1 MAENNSADIS
11 KISGLSPAE
20 VEKQRELH
28 GSNVGLEKENPL
40 WKMVLSV
47 VVEPMFILLI
57 VACLIYFILGE
68 LSEAFTMLGA
78 LIFVAGID
86 VYQNFRSQRAV
97 NALNKITSAK
107 AKVIR
112 SGETAE
118 IPSKEIVMADVIICE
133 EGTIIPAD
141 AELISTY
148 DFSVNE
154 AIITGE
160 SVSVEKQTGEPII
173 QGTLVVGGYCYA
185 KVTAI
190 GSKTTL
196 SGIGTL
202 VKDTGNTKT
211 PLQEK
216 VAKFVKVMVIFGAI
230 AFLFVWAY
238 HTWDSGS
245 ILHGLLHGLAMAMS
259 VLPEELPIAL
269 STFMALG
276 AYRLLK
282 IGVIARSPKTV
293 ETLGSATVICVD
305 KTGTLTQNL
314 MHVNHIFDFNQKQEI
329 NYEED
334 GEASEVLEYAMW
346 ASEESPFDP
355 MEKSIHEKYGLFI
368 KDDQR
373 PDFKMVKEFPLSGK
387 PPVMTHI
394 FGSESGERIFACK
407 GSLEGV
413 VNLCKLSSAESDE
426 ALAKGREYAKEGFRV
441 LGVAKGSMNKSAL
454 PEKQEEI
461 NFKFLGLI
469 TFYDPP
475 DEQVPQVIER
485 FYETGVRVVM
495 ITGDYPETAEA
506 IANSTGIKTNRI
518 VTGDEIQKMDKSEL
532 TEAVSVSHI
541 FARISPEQKLQIVEA
556 LIENGEIVAMT
567 GDGVNDAPAL
577 KAAHIGISMGK
588 RGTEVAKEAAG
599 LILSNDD
606 MSKMIDAIFIGRRIN
621 ANLKKA
627 FRYIISIHI
636 PIILLVTLPIFL
648 IWLPQMLF
656 APIHVIFLEL
666 IMGPTCSI
674 IYENEPL
681 PEESLMK
688 PSDTS
693 DKNLLKQ
700 SELWLTIVQGFI
712 ITAGCVVAGYI
723 AQSSGGGE
731 ETIRAYV
738 FSTLLF
744 SNIFLTLVNRSFTE
758 NILKTIR
765 LKNRLIPLII
775 GISVLLLLLI
785 NYLPFLNDIFKVD
798 QLTPSELIWPLL
810 IGFISTLWIEF
821 FKKNRKTAIK

>member
-1 MAENNSADIS
+1 MLENAGPDIS
-11 KISGLSPAE
+11 NIGGLSSEE
-20 VEKQRELH
+20 VEKQRALN
-28 GSNVGLEKENPL
+28 GSNVGVEKENML
-40 WKMVLSV
+40 WKRILSV
-47 VVEPMFILLI
+47 VKEPMFILLLA
-57 VACLIYFILGE
+57 ACLVYFITGALA
-68 LSEAFTMLGA
+68 EAFTMLAA

-86 VYQNFRSQRAV
+86 VYQNFKSQRAIK
-97 NALNKITSAK
+97 ALNKITYSK

-112 SGETAE
+112 SGETIE
-118 IPSKEIVMADVIICE
+118 IPSKEIVTEDVIICE

-141 AELISTY
+141 AELISSY

-160 SVSVEKQTGEPII
+160 SVSVEKQTGEQIV

-185 KVTAI
+185 KVKAV
-190 GSKTTL
+190 GKNTTL

-202 VKDTGNTKT
+202 VKEAGHTKT

-216 VAKFVKVMVIFGAI
+216 VAHFVKIMVIFGGI
-230 AFLFVWAY
+230 AFLFVWGY
-238 HTWDSGS
+238 NTWESGS
-245 ILHGLLHGLAMAMS
+245 LLHGLLHGLAMAMS
-259 VLPEELPIAL
+259 VLPEELPVAL

-293 ETLGSATVICVD
+293 ETLGSATVICLD

-314 MHVNHIFDFNQKQEI
+314 MKVTHIYDFSAKQEI
-329 NYEED
+329 NYEEG

-355 MEKSIHEKYGLFI
+355 MEKSIHEKYAIYL
-368 KDDQR
+368 KNDKRLQ
-373 PDFKMVKEFPLSGK
+373 FKMIQEFPLSGK

-394 FGSESGERIFACK
+394 FGNETGERIFACK
-407 GSLEGV
+407 GALEGV
-413 VNLCKLSSAESDE
+413 INLCELSSVEGEE
-426 ALAKGREYAKEGFRV
+426 ALAKGQEYAKNGFRV
-441 LGVAKGSMNKSAL
+441 LGVAKGSWENSTL

-475 DEQVPQVIER
+475 DEHVPRVIEK
-485 FYETGVRVVM
+485 FYQTGVRVVM
-495 ITGDYPETAEA
+495 ITGDYRETAEA
-506 IANSTGIKTNRI
+506 IAKSTGIKTNRI
-518 VTGDEIQKMDKSEL
+518 VTGDEVREMDETEL
-532 TEAVSVSHI
+532 KEAVAESHI
-541 FARISPEQKLQIVEA
+541 FARISPEQKLKIIEA
-556 LIENGEIVAMT
+556 LKSNGEIVAMT

-588 RGTEVAKEAAG
+588 RGTDVAKESAG

-606 MSKMIDAIFIGRRIN
+606 ISKMIEAIFLGRRIN
-621 ANLKKA
+621 KNLKKA

-648 IWLPQMLF
+648 LWLPPMLF
-656 APIHVIFLEL
+656 TPIHVIFLEL

-681 PEESLMK
+681 SEKSLMK
-688 PSDTS
+688 PSDAS
-693 DKNLLKQ
+693 SKNLLKM
-700 SELWLTIVQGFI
+700 SELWLTILQGI
-712 ITAGCVVAGYI
+712 VITTGCVVAGYL
-723 AQSSGGGE
+723 AKTSGGVE

-738 FSTLLF
+738 FSTLIF

-758 NILKTIR
+758 NILKTISI
-765 LKNRLIPLII
+765 KNRLVPLII
-775 GISVLLLLLI
+775 GISLLLLLLI
-785 NYLPFLNDIFKVD
+785 NYLPFLNNIFKVA
-798 QLTPSELIWPLL
+798 QLTPREFLWPLL
-810 IGFISTLWIEF
+810 IGMISTLWIEP
-821 FKKNRKTAIK
+821 FKKRSSKVST